1 MKLLKNLKNNKT
13 KLVSL
18 LTILVGLWLILYF
31 IPNLIASLLNTFL
44 GNIILLLSV
53 ILITITNYK
62 YGILLMIILL
72 VLKRYSYLSTS
83 TKSTKEGFTWT
94 NKTTDDFLKIQN
106 TVNPN
111 IVFDTNIIQES
122 QASQEE
128 VEYFNEHGIWPWT
141 KETIKLYQEAYESNP
156 YIRNNAEEG
165 TNYARTIYNQAAIL
179 RILAMQKKEGQ
190 FLLNGISINDPSGN
204 EFNELENSGTGTY
217 GYNSGLISN
226 PDKDIIRCKSD
237 NSGLERIT
245 FDGNGSIFGQQI
257 KTSTDIDNCDL
268 EDTIPGFKFINKK
281 KCNPCAALNQT
292 PDYSCPFSL
301 QVKDHSTHVSK
312 VWKYLWDL

>member
-1 MKLLKNLKNNKT
+1 MKLFNNLKNNKT
-13 KLVSL
+13 KIVGL

-31 IPNLIASLLNTFL
+31 IPDLLSSLLNTFL
-44 GNIILLLSV
+44 GNIILLLTV

-62 YGILLMIILL
+62 YGILLMVIFL
-72 VLKRYSYLSTS
+72 VLKRYSYVSSTRS
-83 TKSTKEGFTWT
+83 VKEGFTWT
-94 NKTTDDFLKIQN
+94 DKITDDFLNIQN
-106 TVNPN
+106 SINPN
-111 IVFDTNIIQES
+111 IVFDTKIIQDS

-128 VEYFNEHGIWPWT
+128 VEYFNEHGIWPWSI
-141 KETIKLYQEAYESNP
+141 ETIKLYKEAYESNP
-156 YIRNNAEEG
+156 YIRNNSEEG
-165 TNYARTIYNQAAIL
+165 TNYARTIYNQTAIL

-190 FLLNGISINDPSGN
+190 FLLNGILINDPSGN
-204 EFNELENSGTGTY
+204 DINELENSGTGSY
-217 GYNSGLISN
+217 GYNSGLVSN
-226 PDKDIIRCKSD
+226 PGKDIIRCKSD

-257 KTSTDIDNCDL
+257 KTSTDIDKCDL

-301 QVKDHSTHVSK
+301 QLKDQSTHVSN